1 MRHRAALVLLSFA
14 VFFTAMAP
22 TLRWYAFP
30 RLAKIPAGQ
39 YQEMVLE
46 AKPATLLR
54 YDTMQAEQVDRV
66 TIVQTLKGNV
76 EESRRIERHA
86 GRDVV
91 VWDALSHVTGPDGA
105 TVSQIPERYIF
116 DAHTQDP
123 VHATGETVDG
133 TPVRREGIEFKWP
146 FLTEKR
152 DYAYFDA
159 QTRTSAPIHYKGA
172 RTFRGLE
179 VYYFEQTVP
188 WTKVPYPKKMP
199 LPGIDASKLEQ
210 QTGTTRWYTT
220 RRMFWVEPVT
230 GAPVNGEEIH
240 REELRGG
247 TLLGGRDKV
256 TAFAGHVRMREDYLA
271 HTVDLVR
278 GQRRLVLLMTSYLP
292 RSFLILGTGLAALSL
307 WLEARSRRTPGGG
320 TGGPPGS
327 GTGRPPVV
335 SGARSSGASPEPP
348 PGPPATDASDSARA
362 APRGPTGT
370 PRARTT
376 PDPP

>member
-1 MRHRAALVLLSFA
+1 MRRRASLVLLSFA
-14 VFFTAMAP
+14 VLLAALAP
-22 TLRWYAFP
+22 VLRWYAFP
-30 RLAKIPAGQ
+30 RLAKIPPSQ

-46 AKPATLLR
+46 ARPATLLQ
-54 YDTMQAEQVDRV
+54 YDTMQAKRVEKV

-76 EESRRIERHA
+76 EESERIERDA

-91 VWDALSHVTGPDGA
+91 VWDSLSYVQGPDGK

-116 DAHTQDP
+116 DAHTQAP
-123 VHATGETVDG
+123 VHATGESVDED
-133 TPVRREGIEFKWP
+133 PVRREGIEFKWP

-159 QTRTSAPIHYKGA
+159 QTRTSAPIHYKGT

-199 LPGIDASKLEQ
+199 MPGVDATTLEK

-240 REELRGG
+240 TEELRGG
-247 TLLGGRDKV
+247 SLLGGRDKV
-256 TAFAGHVRMREDYLA
+256 TAFSGHVRMREDYVD
-271 HTVDLVR
+271 HTVALVSSNR
-278 GQRRLVLLMTSYLP
+278 TLVLLLVSYLP
-292 RSFLILGTGLAALSL
+292 WTFLTLGTGLLALSL
-307 WLEARSRRTPGGG
+307 LLEARSRRPDGEAVAE
-320 TGGPPGS
+320 
-327 GTGRPPVV
+327 RE
-335 SGARSSGASPEPP
+335 PEPA
-348 PGPPATDASDSARA
+348 GV
-362 APRGPTGT
+362 
-370 PRARTT
+370 
-376 PDPP
+376 